1 MYQLAFNLYKTV
13 NENDNLLPPS
23 TEFIRLLEQVIVTRR
38 QVLFELFKTNK
49 SMNSNENKL
58 YHINKLIVMD
68 KLSWNFPRYKK
79 HMKTQFLKFGNT

>member
-1 MYQLAFNLYKTV
+1 MYQLAINLYKTV

-49 SMNSNENKL
+49 SKIGMNSNENML

-68 KLSWNFPRYKK
+68 KLSWNFPR
-79 HMKTQFLKFGNT
+79 